1 MKLLSQSIVNGQA
14 IHPRYAFGKQDADA
28 HIALSDNL
36 NPQFSWEDAP
46 EGTRSFVLV
55 CHDPDVPSKPDDVNQ
70 EDREVPADLPRVTF
84 YHWALIDI
92 PATTSSI
99 EEGAYSKDV
108 TPKGKNGPMA
118 PNNTRQAINDYTA
131 WFANDHDMK
140 GDYYGY
146 DGPCPPFND
155 SIVHHYVFTL
165 YALDIE
171 TVALEG
177 NRFTAEDVLNAINPH
192 VLASDSI
199 TGLYTLNPK
208 VTV

>member
-1 MKLLSQSIVNGQA
+1 MKLLSQSIVNGQV
-14 IHPRYAFGKQDADA
+14 IHPRYAFGKQDAVA

-36 NPQFSWEDAP
+36 NPHFSWEGAP
-46 EGTRSFVLV
+46 EGTRSFVLI
-55 CHDPDVPSKPDDVNQ
+55 CRDPDVPSKPDDVNQ
-70 EDREVPADLPRVTF
+70 EDREVPADLPRVNF
-84 YHWALIDI
+84 YHWVLVDI
-92 PATTSSI
+92 PASVTSI
-99 EEGAYSKDV
+99 DEGEFSKEV

-118 PNNTRQAINDYTA
+118 PRNMRQGINDYTA

-155 SIVHHYVFTL
+155 ALVHRYEFTL

-171 TVALEG
+171 TVPLEG
-177 NRFTAEDVLNAINPH
+177 RFSAEDVLKVINTH
-192 VLASDSI
+192 ILASDSI

-208 VTV
+208 VTI

>member
-14 IHPRYAFGKQDADA
+14 IHPRYAFGKQDATA

-36 NPQFSWEDAP
+36 NPHFSWEGAP
-46 EGTRSFVLV
+46 EGTLSFVMI
-55 CHDPDVPSKPDDVNQ
+55 CRDPDAPSKPDDVNQ
-70 EDREVPADLPRVTF
+70 EDREVPADLPRANF
-84 YHWALIDI
+84 FHWALVDI
-92 PATTSSI
+92 PANVTAI
-99 EEGAYSKDV
+99 EEGEFSKEV

-118 PNNTRQAINDYTA
+118 PRNMRQGINDYTS
-131 WFANDHDMK
+131 WFASDHDMK

-155 SIVHHYVFTL
+155 ALVHRYEFTL

-171 TVALEG
+171 TIPLEG
-177 NRFTAEDVLNAINPH
+177 RFTAEDVLKAINPH

-208 VTV
+208 VTI